1 MFGIQFLKFETK
13 TEGTEQSQSHRNARS
28 QTETRCSIHEAINS
42 RRRDLPHIRIPL
54 MATPFPHP
62 DSRRLYQPRG
72 LAQRS
77 TINADETKGRCRD
90 PRAPSPR
97 PPAAFGQRKKRRLL
111 PAPRSR
117 GSRRSSAAAAG
128 SSPAAPCR
136 SHSPASPRRPPPM
149 PMRTTRRRRRPCC
162 SQIPSRASQ
171 HPPRR
176 ASQIR
181 GSARTARHCS
191 APAPT
196 PRRRRLGAGGRVRDA
211 SVGAKRGDLGRC
223 TSSSHRSRR

>member
-1 MFGIQFLKFETK
+1 ME
-13 TEGTEQSQSHRNARS
+13 
-28 QTETRCSIHEAINS
+28 
-42 RRRDLPHIRIPL
+42 
-54 MATPFPHP
+54 TPFPHP

-72 LAQRS
+72 LAAFHQQRKR
-77 TINADETKGRCRD
+77 NEGRCRD

-97 PPAAFGQRKKRRLL
+97 PPAAGQRKTRRLR

-128 SSPAAPCR
+128 SSPAAPSR
-136 SHSPASPRRPPPM
+136 SHSPSSPRRPPPM
-149 PMRTTRRRRRPCC
+149 PPATTTRRRRRRPCC

-211 SVGAKRGDLGRC
+211 SVGANGDLGRC
-223 TSSSHRSRR
+223 SRCLPPPTASDASVACLQDDR